1 VNIKYEKMH
10 EINDIK
16 FKECGGI
23 PCTHLV
29 ILYMHM
35 SAPSYALKIVLLQS
49 SELDTLQFSE
59 LAQVSYPEDHNFEL
73 L

>member
-1 VNIKYEKMH
+1 VGFFNIKYEKMH
-10 EINDIK
+10 GMNDIK

-23 PCTHLV
+23 PRAHLL

-35 SAPSYALKIVLLQS
+35 SAPSHALKIVLLWS

-59 LAQVSYPEDHNFEL
+59 LAQ
-73 L
+73 